1 MNNRREFIAAGAGLA
16 ALSAVA
22 EATPSEHKVQEIYL
36 HGMVW
41 NQQLPAPM
49 NDWLLQFDAKV
60 QIPMGMTPATAV
72 SPGFATFGD
81 TIHTG
86 AGAHVQLQS
95 AILNGDQLV
104 VTGAINE
111 ANNPSLVGQTVRI
124 EGKIEGTAVENLTI
138 TVGTSVFSGA
148 GLLVKI
154 AIIAILIGL

>member
-1 MNNRREFIAAGAGLA
+1 MNNRREFLATGAGLA
-16 ALSAVA
+16 ALSAVP
-22 EATPSEHKVQEIYL
+22 EATASEQKAQVIYL

-60 QIPMGMTPATAV
+60 QIPLGMSPATTS

-95 AILNGDQLV
+95 AILNGDHLV
-104 VTGAINE
+104 ITGAINE
-111 ANNPSLVGQTVRI
+111 ANNASLVGLPVRI
-124 EGKIEGTAVENLTI
+124 EGMIKGTAVENLTI
-138 TVGTSVFSGA
+138 TMGASQFAGA
-148 GLLVKI
+148 GLLVVI
-154 AIIAILIGL
+154 AIIAILIG

>member
-1 MNNRREFIAAGAGLA
+1 V
-16 ALSAVA
+16 SD
-22 EATPSEHKVQEIYL
+22 ATASEHKALEIYL

-60 QIPMGMTPATAV
+60 QIPVGMTPATTV

-86 AGAHVQLQS
+86 AGAHVLLQS
-95 AILNGDQLV
+95 AILNGDQLI
-104 VTGAINE
+104 VTGAVNE
-111 ANNPSLVGQTVRI
+111 ANNTSLVGQPVRI

-138 TVGTSVFSGA
+138 TVGASQFTGA

>member
-1 MNNRREFIAAGAGLA
+1 MNNRREFLAAGAGLA
-16 ALSAVA
+16 ALSAVP
-22 EATPSEHKVQEIYL
+22 EATASEQKAEVIYL

-41 NQQLPAPM
+41 SQQLPAPM

-60 QIPMGMTPATAV
+60 QIPLGMTPATTA

-95 AILNGDQLV
+95 AILNGDHLI

-111 ANNPSLVGQTVRI
+111 ANNASLVGQLVRI

-138 TVGTSVFSGA
+138 TVGASQFAGS
-148 GLLVKI
+148 GLLHI